1 MQSLDGIFGAVLA
14 FFIIRG
20 FMRGLWSQVF
30 GLAGWLGGLILAFWF
45 STPFTSVLQQRFPS
59 LPPVLT
65 PLIAYLTIF
74 VGVYF
79 FSRITASWLTRVS
92 EKIHLGWLNRL
103 LGGSLGA
110 VKGAI
115 ILSLVLWG
123 LSLLPIEETTQQFR
137 QNSKLYAP
145 LEAVVPY
152 LFGVSTHFDFDT
164 SHFKKQFQRYYQQ
177 GKRKIQEETL
187 KRLLQRDSDSTT
199 VR

>member
-1 MQSLDGIFGAVLA
+1 MQSLDVIFGAVLA

-20 FMRGLWSQVF
+20 FMRGLWSQVL

-45 STPFTSVLQQRFPS
+45 STPLTTILQHRFPS
-59 LPPVLT
+59 LPPVLA
-65 PLIAYLTIF
+65 PLIAFLAIF

-79 FSRITASWLTRVS
+79 FSRLTASWLTQIS

-103 LGGSLGA
+103 LGGTLGA
-110 VKGAI
+110 AKGAI
-115 ILSLVLWG
+115 VLSLILWG
-123 LSLLPIEETTQQFR
+123 ISLLPMEETTQKLR
-137 QNSKLYAP
+137 QSSTLYAP

-152 LFGVSTHFDFDT
+152 VFGISTHFELDT
-164 SHFKKQFQRYYQQ
+164 SHFKKQFQQYYRQ